1 MFDLFL
7 QELNKIRETIEILE
21 AQHGNDITP
30 EALMTEITFL
40 EQLSGLINTQLEVLK
55 SQAENIIPTGEEN

>member
-7 QELNKIRETIEILE
+7 TELNKIKETVEILE

-40 EQLSGLINTQLEVLK
+40 EQLSDLIDTQLKALR
-55 SQAENIIPTGEEN
+55 SQAENIIPVGKEN

>member
-7 QELNKIRETIEILE
+7 QELNKIQETIEILE

-40 EQLSGLINTQLEVLK
+40 EQLSDLIDNQLKALR
-55 SQAENIIPTGEEN
+55 SQAENIIPLGNEN

>member
-7 QELNKIRETIEILE
+7 QELNKIQETIEILE

-40 EQLSGLINTQLEVLK
+40 EQLSGLIDTQLEVLK
-55 SQAENIIPTGEEN
+55 NQAQNIIPTGEEN

>member
-7 QELNKIRETIEILE
+7 TELNKIKETVEILE

-30 EALMTEITFL
+30 EALMTEISFL
-40 EQLSGLINTQLEVLK
+40 EQLSDLIDTQLKALR
-55 SQAENIIPTGEEN
+55 SQAENIIPLGNEN

>member
-7 QELNKIRETIEILE
+7 TELNKIKETVEILE

-40 EQLSGLINTQLEVLK
+40 EQLSDLIDTQLKALR
-55 SQAENIIPTGEEN
+55 SQAENIIPMGEEN

>member
-7 QELNKIRETIEILE
+7 TELNKIKETVEVLE

-40 EQLSGLINTQLEVLK
+40 EQLSDLIDTQLKALR

>member
-7 QELNKIRETIEILE
+7 TELNKIKETVEILE

-40 EQLSGLINTQLEVLK
+40 EQLSDLIDTQLKALR
-55 SQAENIIPTGEEN
+55 SQAENIIPLGNEN

>member
-7 QELNKIRETIEILE
+7 TELNKIKETVEILE
-21 AQHGNDITP
+21 AQHGNNITP

-40 EQLSGLINTQLEVLK
+40 EQLSDLIETQLKALRG
-55 SQAENIIPTGEEN
+55 QAENIIPIGKEN

>member
-7 QELNKIRETIEILE
+7 QELNKIQETIEILE

-30 EALMTEITFL
+30 ETLMTEITFL
-40 EQLSGLINTQLEVLK
+40 EQLSGLIDTQLEVLK
-55 SQAENIIPTGEEN
+55 NQAQNIIPTGEEN

>member
-7 QELNKIRETIEILE
+7 MELNKIKETEEVLE

-40 EQLSGLINTQLEVLK
+40 EQLSDLIDTQLKALR

>member
-7 QELNKIRETIEILE
+7 TELNKTKETVEVLE

-40 EQLSGLINTQLEVLK
+40 EQLSDLIDTQLKALR
-55 SQAENIIPTGEEN
+55 SQAENIIPLGNEN

>member
-7 QELNKIRETIEILE
+7 TELNKIKETVEILE

-40 EQLSGLINTQLEVLK
+40 EQLSDLINTQLKALR
-55 SQAENIIPTGEEN
+55 SQAENIIPMGEEN

>member
-7 QELNKIRETIEILE
+7 TELNKIKETVEILE

-40 EQLSGLINTQLEVLK
+40 EQLSGLIDTQLKALR
-55 SQAENIIPTGEEN
+55 SQAENIIPIGNEN

>member
-7 QELNKIRETIEILE
+7 MELNKIKETVEVLE
-21 AQHGNDITP
+21 AQHGNNITP

-40 EQLSGLINTQLEVLK
+40 EQLSDLIDTQLKALR

>member
-7 QELNKIRETIEILE
+7 TELNKIKETVEILE

-40 EQLSGLINTQLEVLK
+40 EQLSDLIDTQLKALR
-55 SQAENIIPTGEEN
+55 SQAENIIPMGEVN

>member
-7 QELNKIRETIEILE
+7 MELNKIKETVEVLE

-40 EQLSGLINTQLEVLK
+40 EQLSDLIDTQLKALR
-55 SQAENIIPTGEEN
+55 SQAENIIPLGNEN

>member
-7 QELNKIRETIEILE
+7 QELKKIQETVEILE
-21 AQHGNDITP
+21 AQHGNNITP

-40 EQLSGLINTQLEVLK
+40 EQLSELIDTQLEILRNQTV
-55 SQAENIIPTGEEN
+55 NIIPTGDEN

>member
-7 QELNKIRETIEILE
+7 TELNKIKETVEILE

-40 EQLSGLINTQLEVLK
+40 EQLSDLIDTQLKALR
-55 SQAENIIPTGEEN
+55 SQAENIIPLGKEN

>member
-7 QELNKIRETIEILE
+7 QELKKIQETVEILE
-21 AQHGNDITP
+21 AQHGNNITP

-40 EQLSGLINTQLEVLK
+40 EQLSELINTQLEVLR
-55 SQAENIIPTGEEN
+55 SQAVNIIPTGDEN

>member
-7 QELNKIRETIEILE
+7 TELNKIKETVEILE

-40 EQLSGLINTQLEVLK
+40 EQLSDLIDNQLKALR
-55 SQAENIIPTGEEN
+55 SQAENIIPLGNEN

>member
-7 QELNKIRETIEILE
+7 MELNKIKETVEVLE

-40 EQLSGLINTQLEVLK
+40 EQLSDLIDTQLKALR

>member
-7 QELNKIRETIEILE
+7 MELTKIKETVEVLE
-21 AQHGNDITP
+21 AQHGNNITP

-40 EQLSGLINTQLEVLK
+40 EQLSGLIDTQLKALRG
-55 SQAENIIPTGEEN
+55 QAENIIPIGNEN